1 MLKNNYNYILNGIPH
16 EVNLNSSIKIKSN
29 PLDEKKLLSNKFMM
43 KILNDLF
50 IFLSI
55 EYCLINKTLLGQKI
69 FKGINIFEENIEI
82 LIQKNYLKK
91 LLKEQDFLHNNKIII
106 ENVDNKYI
114 ILKTF
119 FYKDIEVLT
128 YIYLF
133 NEENNVLSFYN
144 DNKIY
149 NLEFYDVFPI
159 RKDDYEEF
167 KINIPNKVEN
177 VLTAC
182 EINLKYINFK
192 SYKTIVKTFFENNLN
207 VFYCMLYVLLIINN
221 KDL

>member
-50 IFLSI
+50 LFLSI

-91 LLKEQDFLHNNKIII
+91 LLKEQDFLQCNNIII

-119 FYKDIEVLT
+119 FFKDIEVLV

-133 NEENNVLSFYN
+133 QEENNILSFYN
-144 DNKIY
+144 NNKIY

-159 RKDDYEEF
+159 RKDNYEEF

-177 VLTAC
+177 VLNAC

-192 SYKTIVKTFFENNLN
+192 SYKMIVKTFFENNLN
-207 VFYCMLYVLLIINN
+207 VFYCILYVILIINN
-221 KDL
+221 KDF